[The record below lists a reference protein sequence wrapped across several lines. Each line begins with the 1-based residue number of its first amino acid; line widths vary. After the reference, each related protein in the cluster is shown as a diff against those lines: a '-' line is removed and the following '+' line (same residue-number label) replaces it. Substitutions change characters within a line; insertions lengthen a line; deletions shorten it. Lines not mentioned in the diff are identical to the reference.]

1 MKNLYSLFYVV
12 NQDFLLQKKSFVV
25 VIVALL
31 LRSSLIIICKASSAS
46 LHRAIVCSNST
57 ARVLRFLLFYQRAKS
72 TRREREG
79 RKQEGWC
86 ASNVTSSLFPSFSAS
101 FIRLRAS
108 YPESTSATTA
118 PTPGSSVGLYTQ
130 QNVHA
135 PRPRYQLPTYNSLL
149 GCLRLLIKTLVLL
162 FLFFSSASL
171 LLQILVRHRYI
182 YLFWSLLSS
191 VVVACF
197 CCCCCYCKTREF
209 VDHDICRK
217 SLSRRRRIISSI
229 IVLIII
235 IYCS

>member
-1 MKNLYSLFYVV
+1 
-12 NQDFLLQKKSFVV
+12 
-25 VIVALL
+25 
-31 LRSSLIIICKASSAS
+31 
-46 LHRAIVCSNST
+46 
-57 ARVLRFLLFYQRAKS
+57 
-72 TRREREG
+72 
-79 RKQEGWC
+79 
-86 ASNVTSSLFPSFSAS
+86 
-101 FIRLRAS
+101 
-108 YPESTSATTA
+108 
-118 PTPGSSVGLYTQ
+118 
-130 QNVHA
+130 
-135 PRPRYQLPTYNSLL
+135 
-149 GCLRLLIKTLVLL
+149 
-162 FLFFSSASL
+162 L